1 MATSPS
7 GISLSPVS
15 QLSAHTPSTFE
26 KELTAINILGR
37 LLLLLTRIIRRRLL
51 RGQPRLGTRIIQI
64 AAVIHGFLQRVAL
77 PAKHVVGVRSRA
89 ANVHAVHER
98 VGAVGWPQRFVGELG
113 YVPHELVHD
122 LRELDGVRGGAGA
135 AAVGAGALAVGDVG
149 LVVTKW
155 GGMGLVWGRE
165 VRVKVRF

>member
-1 MATSPS
+1 
-7 GISLSPVS
+7 LSPVS
-15 QLSAHTPSTFE
+15 QLSAHTQSTNNSFE
-26 KELTAINILGR
+26 KKLTAINILGR

-51 RGQPRLGTRIIQI
+51 CGQSRLGTRIIQI
-64 AAVIHGFLQRVAL
+64 AAIIHGFLQRVAL

-98 VGAVGWPQRFVGELG
+98 VGAVGRPQRFVGELG
-113 YVPHELVHD
+113 DVPHELVHD
-122 LRELDGVRGGAGA
+122 LRELDGVCGGAGA
-135 AAVGAGALAVGDVG
+135 AAVGAGTLAVGDVG

-165 VRVKVRF
+165 VRVEVRF